1 MNEVI
6 RFNEQQVKG
15 MTSLQI
21 AEVTGKQHSHV
32 MRDIRNIIKGGASE
46 SNFGLSSYKQEQ
58 PNGGTKD
65 VPMFNLTPKGC
76 LILASGYDVVLRE
89 KIIDKLEEY
98 QQKEKADMFQVPQS
112 FSEALMLAAKQQQL
126 IEQQKKEI
134 EAAAPK
140 VEFFDAV
147 ADSKDAIAM
156 EAVAKTLNFKG
167 VGRNKLFEILRDKQ
181 ILLSNNLPYQ
191 KYIDRGYF
199 RTIEQKYTIPAGETR
214 ISIKTL
220 VFQKGV
226 NFIQGILLHLGYKYN
241 EQ

>member
-1 MNEVI
+1 MSNEVI
-6 RFNEQQVKG
+6 RFDGNDVKG

-21 AEVTGKQHSHV
+21 AEITGKRHSDV
-32 MRDIRNIIKGGASE
+32 MRDIRNLIERGASE
-46 SNFGLSSYKQEQ
+46 RNFALSSYKQEQ
-58 PNGGTKD
+58 PKGGTKD

-98 QQKEKADMFQVPQS
+98 RSMEKTGNFQVPQT
-112 FSEALMLAAKQQQL
+112 FAEALMLAAKQQQL
-126 IEQQKKEI
+126 IEQQQKQI
-134 EAAAPK
+134 EAATPK
-140 VEFFDAV
+140 IEFFDAV

-156 EAVAKTLNFKG
+156 EAVAKTLNFRG

-181 ILLSNNLPYQ
+181 ILLQNNMPYQ
-191 KYIDRGYF
+191 KYIDREYF
-199 RTIEQKYTIPAGETR
+199 RTIEQKYTIPSGETR

-226 NFIQGILLHLGYKYN
+226 NFIQGVLLHLGYKYN
-241 EQ
+241 E

>member
-1 MNEVI
+1 MSTDITRQE
-6 RFNEQQVKG
+6 KG
-15 MTSLQI
+15 MTSLEI
-21 AEVTGKQHSHV
+21 AETTGRRHSDV
-32 MRDIRNIIKGGASE
+32 MRDIRTILEQGASE
-46 SNFGLSSYKQEQ
+46 RNFALASYFDKQ
-58 PNGGTKD
+58 GKTR
-65 VPMFNLTPKGC
+65 PMYELTAKGC
-76 LILASGYDVVLRE
+76 LILASGYNVVLRE

-98 QQKEKADMFQVPQS
+98 RSKEKQESFQVPQS

-156 EAVAKTLNFKG
+156 EAVAKTLNFRG
-167 VGRNKLFEILRDKQ
+167 VGRNKLFEILREKQ
-181 ILLSNNLPYQ
+181 ILLPNNMPYQ

-199 RTIEQKYTIPAGETR
+199 RTIEQKYTIPTGETR

-226 NFIQGILLHLGYKYN
+226 NFIQGVLLHLGYIYN
-241 EQ
+241 E

>member
-1 MNEVI
+1 MNDVI
-6 RFNEQQVKG
+6 QFGENRKIQG

-21 AEVTGKQHSHV
+21 ADVTGKRHSDV
-32 MRDIRNIIKGGASE
+32 MRDVRSILEQGASE
-46 SNFGLSSYKQEQ
+46 RNFALASYDDKQGK
-58 PNGGTKD
+58 PR
-65 VPMFNLTPKGC
+65 PMYELTPKGC

-98 QQKEKADMFQVPQS
+98 RSMEKTGNFQVPQT
-112 FSEALMLAAKQQQL
+112 FAEALMLAAKQQQL
-126 IEQQKKEI
+126 IEQQQKQI
-134 EAAAPK
+134 EAATPK
-140 VEFFDAV
+140 IEFFDAV

-156 EAVAKTLNFKG
+156 EAVAKTLNFRG

-181 ILLSNNLPYQ
+181 ILLQNNMPYQ

-199 RTIEQKYTIPAGETR
+199 RTIEQKYTIPSGETR

-226 NFIQGILLHLGYKYN
+226 NFIQGVLLHLGYKYN
-241 EQ
+241 E